1 MAATPNPK
9 ATPAAA
15 RKKPVLSIRWIVA
28 GAAAILTTL
37 VVLGVT
43 AVTER
48 RTRAVLLEEMESRTL
63 VEARNLALASTR
75 ALLTEYPELLLA
87 PLVKEMTTRQPELA
101 FIAVVDRSGT
111 VHRKGVMRLATARD
125 ELVPLHDDRVRE
137 NPAYLTIALLGRV
150 ITRLGTLDEV
160 HGGILENMFDSDV
173 DFLQDLY
180 RRVNQEGH
188 TRASVTCPACNRD
201 FTVDMAG
208 GRLGES

>member
-1 MAATPNPK
+1 MRRGLTPVPE
-9 ATPAAA
+9 
-15 RKKPVLSIRWIVA
+15 
-28 GAAAILTTL
+28 
-37 VVLGVT
+37 T
-43 AVTER
+43 AKTEPP
-48 RTRAVLLEEMESRTL
+48 EGQ
-63 VEARNLALASTR
+63 R
-75 ALLTEYPELLLA
+75 ALRTEFEFEL
-87 PLVKEMTTRQPELA
+87 PRGY
-101 FIAVVDRSGT
+101 VDRSGA

-137 NPAYLTIALLGRV
+137 NPAYLTIVLLGRV

-160 HGGILENMFDSDV
+160 HGGILENMFASDV
-173 DFLQDLY
+173 AFLQDLY